1 MAELRGNAHGF
12 LMCGLSDRLQ
22 KEGDMKTP
30 GKRVLLVDDELSVSS
45 SLSDLLE
52 LWGYEVCSTVTSGE
66 DAILTTRS
74 EKPDL
79 VLMDIQLKGSMN
91 GIESAREIK
100 KHNNASII
108 FMTGYI
114 SEKLKRE
121 AEMLRPLAYLT
132 KPFEL
137 DELKS
142 ALDSASQA
150 K

>member
-1 MAELRGNAHGF
+1 MG
-12 LMCGLSDRLQ
+12 
-22 KEGDMKTP
+22 MKMKKTK
-30 GKRVLLVDDELSVSS
+30 KRVLLVDDEPAIIS

-52 LWGYEVCSTVTSGE
+52 LWGYELCNPVTSGE
-66 DAILTTRS
+66 EAVLTTNT

-100 KHNNASII
+100 KQNNASII

-114 SEKLKRE
+114 NEKLKKE
-121 AEMLRPLAYLT
+121 AEILRPAAYLT

-142 ALDSASQA
+142 ALESASQA